1 MKLHETTIKVFERNS
16 DFHVKECTMG
26 RSSIAIFQEIL
37 RVLTKFAGGGLSTR
51 Q

>member
-26 RSSIAIFQEIL
+26 RSSIAIFQEIFTSANKICD
-37 RVLTKFAGGGLSTR
+37 RRSKH
-51 Q
+51 